1 MNRISYFS
9 IVGLTFS
16 RACSHSAKLKQVWLC
31 TCLLAAFTALYVV
44 TVFATAFFGYFHP
57 FCWVGFP
64 ALAALFGA
72 YSYYHVTIR
81 WPKFG
86 AGTLLGLVFG
96 LFLLITGE
104 GDVVTLG
111 IMTAAG
117 VASDFIR
124 KLTDRLTYAYPVL
137 AIGVISWLLPL
148 WTRTQWYHDG
158 AAEELGN
165 DYADGLMLLA
175 NWWGLLLITAIT
187 AIMGCLGIHLVVKC
201 IKSK

>member
-1 MNRISYFS
+1 MMNKTNYFS
-9 IVGLTFS
+9 ILG
-16 RACSHSAKLKQVWLC
+16 
-31 TCLLAAFTALYVV
+31 FTALYVV
-44 TVFATAFFGYFHP
+44 TVFATAFLGYLHP

-64 ALAALFGA
+64 ALAALLGA
-72 YSYYHVTIR
+72 YSYYHVALR

-86 AGTLLGLVFG
+86 AGMLLGLVFG
-96 LFLLITGE
+96 IFLLVTGE
-104 GDVVTLG
+104 GDVLTLG

-117 VASDFIR
+117 VVSDIVR
-124 KLTDRLTYAYPVL
+124 KLIDRPTYAYPVI

-148 WTRTQWYHDG
+148 WTHTQWYHDG

-187 AIMGCLGIHLVVKC
+187 AIMGFLGIRLVAGFF
-201 IKSK
+201 KSK

>member
-1 MNRISYFS
+1 MNKINYFS
-9 IVGLTFS
+9 ILG
-16 RACSHSAKLKQVWLC
+16 
-31 TCLLAAFTALYVV
+31 FTALYVV
-44 TVFATAFFGYFHP
+44 TVFATAFFGYLHP

-64 ALAALFGA
+64 ALAALLGA
-72 YSYYHVTIR
+72 YSYYHVAMR

-96 LFLLITGE
+96 LFLLVTGE
-104 GDVVTLG
+104 GDVLTLG
-111 IMTAAG
+111 IMTVAG
-117 VASDFIR
+117 VVSDIVC
-124 KLTDRLTYAYPVL
+124 KLTSRLGYAYPVL

-175 NWWGLLLITAIT
+175 NWWGLLLITAVT
-187 AIMGCLGIHLVVKC
+187 AFMGYLGIRLVARC

>member
-1 MNRISYFS
+1 MNKINYFS
-9 IVGLTFS
+9 ILGM
-16 RACSHSAKLKQVWLC
+16 
-31 TCLLAAFTALYVV
+31 TALYVV
-44 TVFATAFFGYFHP
+44 TVFATAFLGYLHP

-64 ALAALFGA
+64 TLAAVFGA
-72 YSYYHVTIR
+72 YSYYHVAMS

-96 LFLLITGE
+96 LFLLVTGE
-104 GDVVTLG
+104 GDIVTLG

-124 KLTDRLTYAYPVL
+124 KLIDRLTYAYPVL

-187 AIMGCLGIHLVVKC
+187 AIMGYLGIHLVVKC

>member
-1 MNRISYFS
+1 M
-9 IVGLTFS
+9 
-16 RACSHSAKLKQVWLC
+16 
-31 TCLLAAFTALYVV
+31 
-44 TVFATAFFGYFHP
+44 
-57 FCWVGFP
+57 
-64 ALAALFGA
+64 
-72 YSYYHVTIR
+72 TIR

>member
-1 MNRISYFS
+1 MNKINYFS
-9 IVGLTFS
+9 ILG
-16 RACSHSAKLKQVWLC
+16 
-31 TCLLAAFTALYVV
+31 FTALYVV
-44 TVFATAFFGYFHP
+44 TIFATAFLGYLHP

-64 ALAALFGA
+64 ALAALIGA
-72 YSYYHVTIR
+72 YSYYHVAMS

-96 LFLLITGE
+96 LFLLVTGE

-117 VASDFIR
+117 VVSDVVR
-124 KLTDRLTYAYPVL
+124 KLTDRLAYAYPVL

-148 WTRTQWYHDG
+148 WTRTEWYHDA
-158 AAEELGN
+158 AAEELGI
-165 DYADGLMLLA
+165 DYANGLMLLA
-175 NWWGLLLITAIT
+175 NWWGLLLLTAVT
-187 AIMGCLGIHLVVKC
+187 AFMGYLGIRLVAKC